1 MTMPA
6 AVRPITGSTPM
17 PSSNDSQYMT
27 AMIGMKITAG
37 TAGWTLEKKFRKE
50 FSNRSGESERVDVRS
65 DAPIDDPEW

>member
-6 AVRPITGSTPM
+6 AVRPITGTTFI
-17 PSSNDSQYMT
+17 PSLNESQYMT
-27 AMIGMKITAG
+27 AIIGMKITAG

-65 DAPIDDPEW
+65 DVPIDDPEW